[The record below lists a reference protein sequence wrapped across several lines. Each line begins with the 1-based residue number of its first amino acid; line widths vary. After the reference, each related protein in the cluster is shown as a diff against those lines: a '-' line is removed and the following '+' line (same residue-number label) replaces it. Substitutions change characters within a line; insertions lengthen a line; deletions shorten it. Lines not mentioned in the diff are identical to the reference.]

1 MQHDV
6 EIIIREPSLSQCPDI
21 SPTICPVKIIIF
33 PGILALSRIMR
44 WRGRIKGK
52 KRRKGIPG
60 TETSS
65 FRRAFRSAWKT
76 SEPSK
81 KGIAGIRANERKGA
95 DGTHLFYVPRPSERF
110 NAFSKQTS
118 SLLKRLCYLFKHTI
132 RRFARGTF
140 L

>member
-1 MQHDV
+1 MSGYFTYHLP
-6 EIIIREPSLSQCPDI
+6 RKNHHI
-21 SPTICPVKIIIF
+21 SRRTRAVANHEVARKN
-33 PGILALSRIMR
+33 
-44 WRGRIKGK
+44 K
-52 KRRKGIPG
+52 KKRRRKGIPG

>member
-1 MQHDV
+1 MQQDV
-6 EIIIREPSLSQCPDI
+6 EIIIREPSFSQCPDI

-33 PGILALSRIMR
+33 PSILALSRIMR
-44 WRGRIKGK
+44 WRGRIKK

-65 FRRAFRSAWKT
+65 FRRAFRLAWKT

-81 KGIAGIRANERKGA
+81 KGMAGIRANERKGA